1 MATKAAASPMKLHG
15 SASRTAATKGSSPR
29 RRMTG
34 TARASKARK
43 ALEPADDGLDATDD
57 LDIARVD
64 WRHRAILRLE
74 PDAAGLAVEAFHR
87 RLAVDH
93 RDDDLAVLRGALRPN
108 EDEIPVHDRSFDHR
122 IALYAQHERIRRAR
136 HELRRKREFAF
147 DILLRGNRNAGGNPA
162 EDRHDDD
169 LRRGRRC

>member
-1 MATKAAASPMKLHG
+1 MTTRVAAMTPNAGSRADATLKPKLCPRKVPAASSWIKIPRKATAKPMKLQG
-15 SASRTAATKGSSPR
+15 SASRKDATNGSSPS

-34 TARASKARK
+34 TARSSKARK
-43 ALEPADDGLDATDD
+43 SLEAADDGLDATDD

-108 EDEIPVHDRSFDHR
+108 EDQIPIHDRSLDHR
-122 IALYAQHERIRRAR
+122 IAL
-136 HELRRKREFAF
+136 
-147 DILLRGNRNAGGNPA
+147 
-162 EDRHDDD
+162 
-169 LRRGRRC
+169 